1 MIIVT
6 DGAKKLLKS
15 ILLAKVDNHFAYLRL
30 TSPRK
35 GQLGLG
41 IDIELP
47 GDEAVEYEGS
57 KLLLVE
63 QGLATSLKGV
73 TLDIDDTPEGP
84 ELVIAGAL

>member
-1 MIIVT
+1 MIAVT
-6 DGAKKLLKS
+6 EGAKELLKS

-41 IDIELP
+41 IDIEQP
-47 GDEAVEYEGS
+47 GDEAVEYES
-57 KLLLVE
+57 AKLLLVE
-63 QGLATSLKGV
+63 RGLADSLEGV

-84 ELVIAGAL
+84 ELVITGAL